1 MNMMDE
7 IRKYTKEDFVILYEL
22 EDYYQNLGN
31 LQDIAEVIF
40 DDEDDMPEAS
50 FHQDS
55 DKSRNY
61 LNPISH
67 INHIMAFTEIT
78 RCGDKLF
85 SDMDTEE
92 KEKAVPLIIDSFA
105 ELSFP
110 PVAYSV
116 KHNSIVFAWYLDNTA
131 SLWWATKMF

>member
-22 EDYYQNLGN
+22 EDYYKNLGN

-67 INHIMAFTEIT
+67 INHIMAFTENT
-78 RCGDKLF
+78 RRG
-85 SDMDTEE
+85 E
-92 KEKAVPLIIDSFA
+92 K
-105 ELSFP
+105 
-110 PVAYSV
+110 
-116 KHNSIVFAWYLDNTA
+116 
-131 SLWWATKMF
+131 